1 MSFLKQKLSQLGKR
15 KCFNK
20 NKIGAEKFNLTPWK
34 SELLQPIS
42 ATANN
47 NTFWTKV
54 HIPLGES
61 CIFQSLENAN
71 VRHVTKE
78 FLKNQKT

>member
-1 MSFLKQKLSQLGKR
+1 MSFPKQKLSQLGKR

-20 NKIGAEKFNLTPWK
+20 NKIRAEKFNLTPWK
-34 SELLQPIS
+34 SELLEPIS

-47 NTFWTKV
+47 NTSWTKV

-61 CIFQSLENAN
+61 CIFQSWENAS
-71 VRHVTKE
+71 VRYVTKK